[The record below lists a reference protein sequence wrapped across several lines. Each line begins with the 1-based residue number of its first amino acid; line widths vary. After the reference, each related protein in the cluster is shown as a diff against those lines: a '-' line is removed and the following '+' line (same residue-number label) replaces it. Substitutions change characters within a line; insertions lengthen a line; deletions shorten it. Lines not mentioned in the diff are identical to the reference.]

1 MLLVAVGIHSFL
13 KITFTWL
20 QHFLWQYLHLH
31 GGKNTMLLHLLLIAK
46 LQNKTRY
53 HKNIKSLSYY
63 ITKRYFAIAFVFCI
77 TFNFGFIL
85 ISANLF
91 VRGAKFKRAPFVFR
105 KKIFCYYQKHSLYQ
119 FPLNLERFVYTP
131 VAQGGCYLTFMWIY
145 IICR

>member
-1 MLLVAVGIHSFL
+1 
-13 KITFTWL
+13 
-20 QHFLWQYLHLH
+20 
-31 GGKNTMLLHLLLIAK
+31 MLLHLLLIAK

-63 ITKRYFAIAFVFCI
+63 ITKRYFAIAFVFASLL
-77 TFNFGFIL
+77 TLFYFIL

-131 VAQGGCYLTFMWIY
+131 VAQGGCYLTFM
-145 IICR
+145 